1 MRSSALFV
9 ALCFFFLY
17 TQLAV
22 ADFSQGFSAYEASS
36 FQVALAEFRKVSRQG
51 DARAQYMLG
60 RMYQHGYGVVA
71 NNGVAIDYYRMAAEQ
86 GHAKAQYTLGVMH
99 QKGLD
104 LPILQ
109 DTVDDSIETGLGPVG
124 AMQGMRTA
132 ATHRLGLSYSEAEKW
147 YSLAANQGLVEAQ
160 YNLGLMYA
168 SGAGIPQNYPV
179 AYFWWAVA
187 EGFGN
192 KRAAEKLGILKLR
205 MTQNDLAEGMRL
217 TNDWRINHR

>member
-1 MRSSALFV
+1 MRSLALFV

-22 ADFSQGFSAYEASS
+22 ADFSQGFAAYEASN
-36 FQVALAEFRKVSRQG
+36 FQVALSEFRKASREG
-51 DARAQYMLG
+51 DVRAQYMLG
-60 RMYQHGYGVVA
+60 RMYQHGYGVA
-71 NNGVAIDYYRMAAEQ
+71 ENNGVAIDYYRRAAEQ
-86 GHAKAQYTLGVMH
+86 GHAKAQYALGIMH

-109 DTVDDSIETGLGPVG
+109 DMADDSIETGIGPVG
-124 AMQGMRTA
+124 IMQGMRTA

-168 SGAGIPQNYPV
+168 SGAGIPQNYAA

-192 KRAAEKLGILKLR
+192 KRAAEKLGILRLR
-205 MTQNDLAEGMRL
+205 MTQNDLAEGTRL
-217 TNDWRINHR
+217 TNDWRRNQR

>member
-36 FQVALAEFRKVSRQG
+36 FQVALAEFRKSSRQG

-60 RMYQHGYGVVA
+60 RMYQHGYGVVV

-86 GHAKAQYTLGVMH
+86 GHAKAQYTLGVIH

-109 DTVDDSIETGLGPVG
+109 DTVDESIETGLGPVG

-147 YSLAANQGLVEAQ
+147 YSLAANQGLVEAPIQ
-160 YNLGLMYA
+160 PRPDVCLGRWYSSKLSSCLFLVGCSRGFWKQARCRKIRYTQTSHDPKRPRGGHA
-168 SGAGIPQNYPV
+168 SYQ
-179 AYFWWAVA
+179 
-187 EGFGN
+187 
-192 KRAAEKLGILKLR
+192 
-205 MTQNDLAEGMRL
+205 
-217 TNDWRINHR
+217 